1 MPIRMRARTA
11 RRATPA
17 ALSALA
23 LFACQQPD
31 VGDPCTLDVYTLQG
45 SPPVLA
51 SIDHDV
57 SDGVACTT
65 SAYAADFFRSG
76 ANECDNLICIRSAT
90 GAACSDP
97 PAASTWPLA
106 VRKYCSKPCVSDKD
120 CFTSETGLVC
130 RPIVLNSTYL
140 VYLQQCAAD
149 PTRIDP
155 VYGACP
161 PPATVTAMLA
171 LLGGVPSSNYCATPV
186 P

>member
-11 RRATPA
+11 HRLTLA
-17 ALSALA
+17 ALGWLALA
-23 LFACQQPD
+23 ACQQPD
-31 VGDPCTLDVYTLQG
+31 VGDPCALDVYTEQG

-51 SIDHDV
+51 SIDHPV
-57 SDGVACTT
+57 SDGVAG
-65 SAYAADFFRSG
+65 SADQADYFRSG
-76 ANECDNLICIRSAT
+76 ANECDNLICIRSAP
-90 GAACSDP
+90 GGSCADAAF
-97 PAASTWPLA
+97 ASTYPHA
-106 VRKYCSKPCVSDKD
+106 IRKYCSKPCVSDKD

-130 RPIVLNSTYL
+130 RPIVLNSGYL
-140 VYLQQCAAD
+140 VYLTTCASD

-161 PPATVTAMLA
+161 PPQTVTDLLR